1 MTRNVVYK
9 CCTFKRQYACLN
21 AHGSQA
27 GKFGY
32 HKDFSLDFNLLT
44 ELPSKL
50 NLLANFGCGDNKTG
64 FFFLLFSN
72 PWPTTTCGYSLI
84 YLTMKGAHSH
94 LLCSHGHGSAAK
106 VEGASHFWEEKMDSW
121 HVFYIHVLNL
131 IQDCTLYTCLFP
143 IGLFS

>member
-64 FFFLLFSN
+64 LFSSFFE
-72 PWPTTTCGYSLI
+72 SLTHDHLRI
-84 YLTMKGAHSH
+84 FSH
-94 LLCSHGHGSAAK
+94 LFNHEGS
-106 VEGASHFWEEKMDSW
+106 
-121 HVFYIHVLNL
+121 
-131 IQDCTLYTCLFP
+131 T
-143 IGLFS
+143 